1 MLTPEYFGRKL
12 GQSNRLPSDLN
23 VLSGHGV
30 QPNPHVR
37 HVDLSIRLEIGT
49 RCLSAEATTTG
60 AIAIKTKAARD
71 RLCPTPD
78 TIGGVHISIIRNV
91 GKRTALSRRC

>member
-1 MLTPEYFGRKL
+1 MLTPEYFGRRL
-12 GQSNRLPSDLN
+12 GQSSRLPSGLN
-23 VLSGHGV
+23 ALSGHGV

-49 RCLSAEATTTG
+49 RCLSAEATTG
-60 AIAIKTKAARD
+60 AMAIKTKAARD

-78 TIGGVHISIIRNV
+78 IIGGVHISIIRNV